1 MVRTQPNPMPLVPY
15 CTLSGDQKASRLVKL
30 SSRYCSGQNI
40 QLVGLIN
47 YSGGLVVGQRNYYWW
62 GDGDEA
68 LTSFTTTLAKQVRK
82 YLLLLASEKINQD
95 FHFNS
100 MTDNYQKGPKKLV
113 SCINR
118 YSFQSICG
126 SGRWRDELLFGL
138 TFGRLS
144 DIEKTH
150 YWQISSRLVGLL
162 ALQSLTFQ
170 VSHLT
175 HIRCFIVRV
184 DVVLCLLISLFLRL
198 RM

>member
-15 CTLSGDQKASRLVKL
+15 CALSGDQKASRLLKL
-30 SSRYCSGQNI
+30 RGRYCSGQNI
-40 QLVGLIN
+40 PLIGLMN
-47 YSGGLVVGQRNYYWW
+47 CSAGLVVGQRNYCWW

-68 LTSFTTTLAKQVRK
+68 LTSFTTTLVRQVRK
-82 YLLLLASEKINQD
+82 YLLLLASEKVNQN

-100 MTDNYQKGPKKLV
+100 MTDNYKKGPKKLI

-118 YSFQSICG
+118 NSFQSIC
-126 SGRWRDELLFGL
+126 GRWRDELLFGL
-138 TFGRLS
+138 TFDRLS

-150 YWQISSRLVGLL
+150 NWQISSRLVGLL

-175 HIRCFIVRV
+175 HIRCFIVRA
-184 DVVLCLLISLFLRL
+184 DVALCLLISLFLRP